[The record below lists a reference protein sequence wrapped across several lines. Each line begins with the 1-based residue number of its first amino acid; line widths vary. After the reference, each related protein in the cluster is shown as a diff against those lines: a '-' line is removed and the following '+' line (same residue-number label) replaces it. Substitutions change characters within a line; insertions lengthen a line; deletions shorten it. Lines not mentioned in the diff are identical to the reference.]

1 MRETDKATK
10 HLGVVFDAYFKAE
23 FPSLTQVQ

>member
-1 MRETDKATK
+1 MRETDRATK
-10 HLGVVFDAYFKAE
+10 DLGAVFDAYVNAE